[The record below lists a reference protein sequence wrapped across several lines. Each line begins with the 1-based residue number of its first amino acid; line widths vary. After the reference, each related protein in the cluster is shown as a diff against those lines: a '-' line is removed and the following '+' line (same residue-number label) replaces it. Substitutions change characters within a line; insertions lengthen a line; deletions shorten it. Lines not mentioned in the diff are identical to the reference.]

1 MTDISTQFEDFL
13 VVSRDFC
20 REIYW
25 KCFYFFLTVYG
36 WGYQDYQE
44 GFIQQILIN
53 NPTKQNN
60 KICHQLSNL
69 FTFNIYGKENTFLP

>member
-1 MTDISTQFEDFL
+1 MLRNILEM
-13 VVSRDFC
+13 
-20 REIYW
+20 
-25 KCFYFFLTVYG
+25 FYFFLTVYG

-60 KICHQLSNL
+60 KICHQLSTL
-69 FTFNIYGKENTFLP
+69 FTFDSNGKENSFLHKVVFIV